1 MTRDELEASDRS
13 KYGDKKND
21 LISKMFEVSFEA
33 GVIWTIG
40 NVKRYLLR
48 FSREGSSKQG
58 NRIDIEKSV
67 NYLER
72 LYEQLPVKSRILYD
86 FEDLT
91 NGELIKICEEYTT
104 NILLDHERLEYA
116 QRMRFVLEEI
126 LSRDSLFKVNKD
138 IIE

>member
-72 LYEQLPVKSRILYD
+72 LYEHFPVKSRILYD

-91 NGELIKICEEYTT
+91 DSELIKICEEYTT
-104 NILLDHERLEYA
+104 NILLAHERLEYA